1 VLAELKRR
9 QAARTRAAKGKTA
22 ATDPDKYKREVCSP
36 LVPGARSICH

>member
-22 ATDPDKYKREVCSP
+22 ATDPDKYKREV
-36 LVPGARSICH
+36 